1 MEAAKISAASG
12 QLTPVSMLGDTQRDW
27 WKNQLRASATT
38 WNLWGNEVLLRM
50 QFNGAQAVAG
60 LLARGLAAANNALT
74 PLVPAMANALVQ
86 DLTGADHSSGKPVT
100 AYPALSAL
108 LAAQA
113 GIPAGAFAAQIKPLL
128 DAQLPPSALLDEYLL
143 NADQWD
149 GYNAER
155 KHLMAFVRDTGIRNL
170 VALTGDIH
178 AFFAGPVMDDYDAA
192 MPKPIMVD
200 LVTAGISS
208 NSFFSYFKNVVDN
221 DPAFAQAKPLIY
233 SEERRAHQHLQ
244 RHAQAVQRRL
254 AAPCGHRRAG
264 LRRGDSDSR
273 RTALRVQQASRSTAS
288 RHPRYRRWRRGRR

>member
-1 MEAAKISAASG
+1 ME
-12 QLTPVSMLGDTQRDW
+12 
-27 WKNQLRASATT
+27 NQLRASATT
-38 WNLWGNEVLLRM
+38 WNLWGNEVSLLRM

-60 LLARGLAAANNALT
+60 LLAQGLAAANNALT

-233 SEERRAHQHLQ
+233 SEKNGALTNTFNATLKQFNGGWL
-244 RHAQAVQRRL
+244 RHVDTDAQGFAVVTLTPAELRCVFSKLKPLNGKQ
-254 AAPCGHRRAG
+254 AP
-264 LRRGDSDSR
+264 
-273 RTALRVQQASRSTAS
+273 ALPAVASRTTLTVAAGT
-288 RHPRYRRWRRGRR
+288 PEVNVGV